1 MRRVLTLLVAL
12 VVCLSLL
19 APVVAAQEVPDA
31 RLTVDDA
38 TVAPD
43 RPTTDEPTAVTADLS
58 LSAGSNSAV
67 ELETVSLRE
76 NGEELAAADDL
87 GSLSPGDGLSV
98 ELVAEFETAGRYDLT
113 LVARGTDEDGR
124 PVEVER
130 PVTVVVEDSPPGI
143 SVEADLVEG
152 VDSPVTV
159 TVANPAV
166 DPVRNVE
173 VVALRNGSTADRAF
187 VPVIAAGGTAA
198 ANLSVRPTDARTD
211 VAVRV
216 SYTTATGDR
225 QQTVRRERLEA
236 EPLEDDVGVEVR
248 RVRDDGVD
256 VQDAQGIGGLVGG
269 AGGGLQQGSS
279 DDEEQAAAPER
290 VEVAVT
296 NFGNAAVQEAVVEPS
311 GDGPLARQFV
321 GSLEP
326 GETETVTLDL
336 ADVPPGELEVGV
348 SYRLAGQQRRSATA
362 YDHRPATADITLT
375 GVDMERDESRLN
387 VSGNAGNTGDAAV
400 TGVVVAVGNAEGV
413 RPAYPQRDYFVGTV
427 DGSEF
432 APFELTANVT
442 ENASTVPVE
451 VTYRVNG
458 QQRTER
464 TELPIVA
471 DDSDDGGGA
480 FGGLSPLA
488 VGAGIG
494 LSALVGAAVLV
505 PLSRRRLRR

>member
-1 MRRVLTLLVAL
+1 MRRALTLPVAL
-12 VVCLSLL
+12 VVCLSTL
-19 APVVAAQEVPDA
+19 APVVGAVPDA

-43 RPTTDEPTAVTADLS
+43 RPTTDEPTVVAADLS
-58 LSAGSNSAV
+58 LSAGSSSAV

-76 NGEELAAADDL
+76 DGEELAAAEDP

-98 ELVAEFETAGRYDLT
+98 DLVAEFETAGRHDLT
-113 LVARGTDEDGR
+113 LLARGTDEEGR
-124 PVEVER
+124 TVEVER

-143 SVEADLVEG
+143 SIDADLVEG

-166 DPVRNVE
+166 DPIRNVE
-173 VVALRNGSTADRAF
+173 VVVLQGTATMDRAF
-187 VPVIAAGGTAA
+187 VPAIAAGGAAA
-198 ANLSVRPTDARTD
+198 ANLSVRPTGDRAD

-225 QQTVRRERLEA
+225 QRTVRRERLRT
-236 EPLEDDVGVEVR
+236 EPLKNDIGIEVR
-248 RVRDDGVD
+248 RVREESVD
-256 VQDAQGIGGLVGG
+256 PQDAGGLGGLVGG
-269 AGGGLQQGSS
+269 AGSGLQGASS
-279 DDEEQAAAPER
+279 DEEQEAAPDR

-296 NFGNAAVQEAVVEPS
+296 NFGNAEVRGAVVEPS

-321 GSLEP
+321 GSLDP

-348 SYRLAGQQRRSATA
+348 SYRLAGEKRRTATT
-362 YDHRPATADITLT
+362 YDHRPATADIALT
-375 GVDMERDESRLN
+375 GIDMERDGSRLN
-387 VSGNAGNTGDAAV
+387 VSGNAGNTGGAAV
-400 TGVVVAVGNAEGV
+400 DGVVVAVGSAEGV
-413 RPAYPQRDYFVGTV
+413 RPAYPQRDYFVGTI

-432 APFELTANVT
+432 APFELTAEVT

-464 TELPIVA
+464 TELPVEA
-471 DDSDDGGGA
+471 DSSGDDDGGT

-505 PLSRRRLRR
+505 PLSRRRR